1 MDPWIILIVIGIGAA
16 VWLPMRLSRVDPVK
30 AEQLVAQGAGLI
42 DVRSPGEFAAGHL
55 PGARLV
61 PLQQLLSNPK
71 QLGDVQAEWVLY
83 CASGA
88 RSALALRA
96 LRRAGFRHV
105 HDLGSLGRWPYRA
118 ALPPAAVEEPAAD
131 QPLGQQTQGEFRGEQ
146 ADPPE
151 ILPSPPLS

>member
-1 MDPWIILIVIGIGAA
+1 
-16 VWLPMRLSRVDPVK
+16 MRLSRVDPLK

-71 QLGDVQAEWVLY
+71 QLGDTQAEWVLY

-105 HDLGSLGRWPYRA
+105 HDLGSLGRWPYRPALAEA
-118 ALPPAAVEEPAAD
+118 AAEEPSMEQPLAHESQGEYRSERAD
-131 QPLGQQTQGEFRGEQ
+131 QPETLRET
-146 ADPPE
+146 
-151 ILPSPPLS
+151 LPNPPLN

>member
-16 VWLPMRLSRVDPVK
+16 VWLPMRLSRVDPLK

-55 PGARLV
+55 PGARLM

-71 QLGDVQAEWVLY
+71 QLGDVQAQWVLY

-88 RSALALRA
+88 RSALAIRA

-118 ALPPAAVEEPAAD
+118 ALAEAAVQEPAAE
-131 QPLGQQTQGEFRGEQ
+131 QPLARETQGEYRGEQ
-146 ADPPE
+146 PDDSDD
-151 ILPSPPLS
+151 LPQPPLS

>member
-16 VWLPMRLSRVDPVK
+16 VWLPMRLSRVDPLK

-105 HDLGSLGRWPYRA
+105 HDLGSLGRWPFHA
-118 ALPPAAVEEPAAD
+118 ALAEEAAEEPAAD
-131 QPLGQQTQGEFRGEQ
+131 QPFTQGAQGEFRGEQ
-146 ADPPE
+146 PDEPE
-151 ILPSPPLS
+151 NLPQPPLS

>member
-16 VWLPMRLSRVDPVK
+16 VWLPMRLSRVDPLK

-42 DVRSPGEFAAGHL
+42 DVRSPEEFATGHL
-55 PGARLV
+55 PGARLM
-61 PLQQLLSNPK
+61 PLQQLLSNPR
-71 QLGDVQAEWVLY
+71 QLGDLQAEWVLY

-88 RSALALRA
+88 RSALAMRA

-118 ALPPAAVEEPAAD
+118 ALAEAALQEPAED
-131 QPLGQQTQGEFRGEQ
+131 QSLAGETQGEYRGEQ
-146 ADPPE
+146 PYDPE
-151 ILPSPPLS
+151 NLPQPPLS